1 MEILVKLVVRE
12 PITDLCNEVKFFSIS
27 CLVSLMDIFPSLINS
42 LINHGLVRGMTGV
55 LQADMSL
62 VEVGEACIKAFEKI
76 VIENPGTVLKSGAI
90 AILIE
95 RLDFFV
101 VPI

>member
-1 MEILVKLVVRE
+1 
-12 PITDLCNEVKFFSIS
+12 
-27 CLVSLMDIFPSLINS
+27 MD
-42 LINHGLVRGMTGV
+42 
-55 LQADMSL
+55 L

-76 VIENPGTVLKSGAI
+76 VVENPATVLKSGAI